1 MWYQVTRVILEAAI
15 VAGLVWGLI
24 LSPQVQAPVELR
36 QVYTQVGPG
45 VICSFMTT
53 TQGGLIAGDCVSP
66 GAFVGGYGTFQDDL
80 RE

>member
-15 VAGLVWGLI
+15 VGGLVWGLV

-36 QVYTQVGPG
+36 QIYAEVGPG
-45 VICSFMTT
+45 MICEFMTT
-53 TQGGLIAGDCVSP
+53 TYGGLAAGNCV
-66 GAFVGGYGTFQDDL
+66 GVTTFVGGFGTFQDDL